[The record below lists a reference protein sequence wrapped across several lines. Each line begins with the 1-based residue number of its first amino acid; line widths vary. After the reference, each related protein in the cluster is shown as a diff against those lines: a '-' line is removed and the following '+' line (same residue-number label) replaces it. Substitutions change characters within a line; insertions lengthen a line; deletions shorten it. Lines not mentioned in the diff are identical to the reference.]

1 MFTAD
6 LTQLNGRRA
15 VKNINAAARRPGYTL
30 IELMLVAAIVAVLA
44 VKAAPKIAGFILKS
58 KTSQCEINR
67 VIMER
72 AEERYQFE
80 HDGQSSASLSALYQ
94 ARYLDRV
101 PVCTAGGYYVWIST
115 SSPVSMGCSIHKWTG
130 AAQPAPQPTPAE
142 YFTFIITGGK
152 IGSYNGGGG
161 TDLIIPGEIGGT
173 IVTTIG
179 QSAFFN
185 GYLKNT
191 WEKLTSVILPDSIIT
206 IGGNA
211 FHSNALTSIDIPD
224 SVTSLGANAFNGNK
238 LTTINFGTGLTIIG
252 AAAFTNNNLTEITLP
267 SNISQIN
274 DGAFS
279 GNAITKIT
287 IGSNVAIWENAQG
300 KSTALGTKGTEF
312 NNFYTG
318 GGKAAGTYIY
328 VNGKWSLSV

>member
-6 LTQLNGRRA
+6 LTLLNRRRA
-15 VKNINAAARRPGYTL
+15 VKNIRAVARRQGYTL
-30 IELMLVAAIVAVLA
+30 IELMVVVAIVAVLA
-44 VKAAPKIAGFILKS
+44 VKAAPKIADFILKS
-58 KTSQCEINR
+58 KTSQCEVNR

-80 HDGQSSASLSALYQ
+80 HDGQSSVSLGALYQ

-130 AAQPAPQPTPAE
+130 AAQPDPQPTPAE
-142 YFTFIITGGK
+142 YFTFIIAGGK
-152 IGSYNGGGG
+152 ISGYNGGG
-161 TDLIIPGEIGGT
+161 TDLVIPGEIGGT

-179 QSAFFN
+179 QSAFFY
-185 GYLKNT
+185 GYLTNT

-211 FHSNALTSIDIPD
+211 FHSNTLTSIDIPD
-224 SVTSLGANAFNGNK
+224 SVTSVGANAFNGNK
-238 LTTINFGTGLTIIG
+238 LTSVNFGTGLTIIG
-252 AAAFTNNNLTEITLP
+252 AAAFTNNNLTEVTLP

-279 GNAITKIT
+279 GNAITKII

-312 NNFYTG
+312 SIFYTG